1 MRKFLSPLYALPITA
16 AALIGL
22 LLVSVFSH
30 MGALASGTEIIVP
43 ARGYD
48 PRDILLGHYVRLTP
62 SADTTLDEKDG
73 ETIWTEFD
81 LGERRWASATGWT
94 VLENQN
100 GSWNVVRVLK
110 KRPDIAKSENSVALF
125 GEIRFQR
132 RKSTGE
138 SVAYI
143 VTPPIDIDR
152 YYANAREAK
161 AIEDK
166 LRDRT
171 SDTPVRLILS
181 VSKDGKAMLKGLEVD
196 GERQVMSWW

>member
-1 MRKFLSPLYALPITA
+1 MRKYLSPLYALPITA

-30 MGALASGTEIIVP
+30 MGALASGAEIIVS

-62 SADTTLDEKDG
+62 SADTTLDETAS
-73 ETIWTEFD
+73 ETVRAEFD
-81 LGERRWASATGWT
+81 LGERRWATSTGWT

-110 KRPDIAKSENSVALF
+110 QRPDMANSENSVALF

-132 RKSTGE
+132 RGSAGGPVTYK
-138 SVAYI
+138 I
-143 VTPPIDIDR
+143 TPPIDIDR

-161 AIEDK
+161 AIEDM

-196 GERQVMSWW
+196 GQRQVMNWW